1 MNAYARNYFTE
12 LPPCRCCGLEPMR
25 VYCDA
30 TDRYAVKCDCGRRT
44 KGFTTI
50 AGASHSW
57 NAMNKKAPS
66 VRVPVPR
73 AAEEKRI
80 WLLYSWKGAEVKCT
94 YARTA
99 ALNLS
104 SHASAR

>member
-1 MNAYARNYFTE
+1 MNANNRRYFTD
-12 LPPCRCCGLEPMR
+12 LLPCRCCGMEPVR

-57 NAMNKKAPS
+57 SAMNKKEGG
-66 VRVPVPR
+66 R
-73 AAEEKRI
+73 A
-80 WLLYSWKGAEVKCT
+80 
-94 YARTA
+94 
-99 ALNLS
+99 
-104 SHASAR
+104 